1 MIRVLKYFKKEEN
14 IYDAQHLEYCWDKK
28 KNYVVT
34 LKNIYFDISRDED
47 VLIDENPA
55 KREMSIE
62 KKKKRVTIITSKR
75 YVVK

>member
-1 MIRVLKYFKKEEN
+1 MMHN
-14 IYDAQHLEYCWDKK
+14 IQSIAETK

-75 YVVK
+75 YVVKQHMKSLSYHLL